1 MRYTGFLRKHPQNQ
15 VHDNKHKNQWIF
27 NLNFIV
33 TKVYIFPKL
42 LFYLSEANKGLSA
55 LPAKKMLFRV
65 TLLKSSQ

>member
-1 MRYTGFLRKHPQNQ
+1 MITN
-15 VHDNKHKNQWIF
+15 KNQWRF

-42 LFYLSEANKGLSA
+42 LFYLSEVNKGLSA